1 MAAFAA
7 GCSLVAAV
15 IAVLGAPTSL
25 VVAFA
30 IAAGAVS
37 AGLAGALLGRAR
49 EDQAVVS
56 AAGAIASGDLSARVP
71 ATTQAS
77 DSLGSAFNDM
87 AARLEALVESAGTEK
102 NRLLAALN
110 SSTDAV
116 VAVDRDA
123 RIVFANSAAH
133 QLFRRGAASLVGNPF
148 VWLLPDQQV
157 VEALRASREEGRRE
171 TRIVERP
178 GKAYYQTI
186 TTPIV
191 AGGDWVALAV
201 FHDITEVKR
210 VEQVR
215 RDFVAN
221 VSHELR
227 TPLAA
232 LKSVIETL
240 HSAALEDKEIAEE
253 FLDRADEEID
263 RLVQMVE
270 ELLELSRIE
279 SGEMTLALKSVDIP
293 EVLANAVARLH
304 PQAERAGLQL
314 DLEIAGPLPPVEG
327 DAQQL
332 ERVVVNLVHNALK
345 FTPAGGKIRVSAG
358 RTEDG
363 LTVEVEDNGA
373 GILPEDVPRI
383 FERFFKA
390 DRARGG
396 SGTGLGLAV
405 ARHTIEAH
413 GGHISVVS
421 RPEEGSKF
429 TFVLPA
435 KPAEAA
441 SS

>member
-1 MAAFAA
+1 MAAVAA
-7 GCSLVAAV
+7 GCSLVAGV
-15 IAVLGAPTSL
+15 LAVLGAPTAL
-25 VVAFA
+25 VVAVA
-30 IAAGAVS
+30 IAASAVS
-37 AGLAGALLGRAR
+37 AALAGALLGRVR
-49 EDQAVVS
+49 GDQAVVS
-56 AAGAIASGDLSARVP
+56 AAGAIASGDLSARVS
-71 ATTQAS
+71 AGTRAS
-77 DSLGSAFNDM
+77 DSLVSAFNDM

-133 QLFRRGAASLVGNPF
+133 QLFRRGGASLVGNPF

-178 GKAYYQTI
+178 GKQYYQTI

-191 AGGDWVALAV
+191 AGGDWAALAV

-232 LKSVIETL
+232 LKAVIETL
-240 HSAALEDKEIAEE
+240 HSAALEDKAIAEE
-253 FLDRADEEID
+253 FLDRADGEID

-279 SGEMTLALKSVDIP
+279 SGEMTIALKSVDIQ
-293 EVLANAVARLH
+293 EVLANSVARLQ
-304 PQAERAGLQL
+304 PQAEKAGLQVDL
-314 DLEIAGPLPPVEG
+314 DVNGPLPSVEG

-345 FTPAGGKIRVSAG
+345 FTPAGGKIRVSAA

-373 GILPEDVPRI
+373 GILPEDVPRV

-413 GGHISVVS
+413 GGHISVAS

-429 TFVLPA
+429 TIVLPA
-435 KPAEAA
+435 KLAEDAR
-441 SS
+441 S